1 MASWDGARLVPPLHA
16 RIVGLKLER
25 ASLKETCRAQALEL
39 GIDVCGFSTI
49 APELRR
55 DYYAQWIADGKHGTM
70 GWMERNN
77 DRRLNPESAWPEAKT
92 IVSLG
97 LNYFQKEPQARGRIS
112 KYALGKD
119 YHKLFYKK
127 LKRLCTW
134 MREQG
139 GNQRPYVD
147 TGPILEKPIAVSAG
161 LGWQAK
167 NTLLLNKKFGP
178 YLFLGTIITDLEFE
192 PDPEVKDHCGR
203 CTKCIDVCP
212 TQAITAPYQLDA
224 RKCIAYLTIEHEGTI
239 PLEFRKAIGNRIFGC
254 DECLDICPWVY
265 WAKETREAN
274 FKARPLP
281 DLREMLFWDEA
292 TFDQTFAGT
301 PIRRSK
307 LHRWKRN
314 ICVALG
320 NIGDADDLEALRNIS
335 ESENSVIAE
344 HAAWAIA
351 EIKKRDS

>member
-1 MASWDGARLVPPLHA
+1 MDSSLSD
-16 RIVGLKLER
+16 
-25 ASLKETCRAQALEL
+25 LKEACRIYALEL
-39 GIDVCGFSTI
+39 GIDICGFSTI
-49 APELRR
+49 APDLRR
-55 DYYAQWIADGKHGTM
+55 DYYEQWIADGKHGTM
-70 GWMERNN
+70 QWMERNN
-77 DRRLNPESAWPEAKT
+77 ETRLHPESAWPEAKS

-97 LNYFQKEPQARGRIS
+97 LNYFQEEPEARGRIS

-119 YHKLFYKK
+119 YHKVFYKK

-134 MREQG
+134 MREHG

-147 TGPILEKPIAVSAG
+147 TGPVLEKPVAVSAG

-167 NTLLLNKKFGP
+167 NTLLINKKHGP
-178 YLFLGTIITDLEFE
+178 YLFLGTIITTLDFE

-224 RKCIAYLTIEHEGTI
+224 RRCIAYLTIEHDGPI
-239 PLEFRKAIGNRIFGC
+239 PMEFREPIGNRIFGC
-254 DECLDICPWVY
+254 DECLDICPWVR
-265 WAKETREAN
+265 WAKETRETK
-274 FKARPLP
+274 FKARELP
-281 DLREMLFWDEA
+281 DLRDMLLWDED
-292 TFDQTFAGT
+292 TFHETFAGT

-320 NIGDADDLEALRNIS
+320 NIGTQDDLAALTTVA
-335 ESENSVIAE
+335 EGDDAMVAE
-344 HAAWAIA
+344 HATWAMR
-351 EIKKRDS
+351 EISERLKVRS